1 MNQMMLV
8 EDFDVRVDSIL
19 ICVKYGL
26 DKQDS
31 LSNNNNLGVLDLLGY
46 YCLVCRK
53 FMVYIIKY

>member
-8 EDFDVRVDSIL
+8 EDFDVRADSIL
-19 ICVKYGL
+19 IRVKYGL

-31 LSNNNNLGVLDLLGY
+31 LSINNNLGVLDLLGY

-53 FMVYIIKY
+53 FMVYIR